1 MNLSLTKNNYVFLTV
16 FLTLFIIPI
25 SRATQSG
32 NLKFATDELSVYF
45 GGKYNT
51 ETYFAEDLNFLNSS
65 LGHDSLF
72 FIRTTFDFFTTF
84 KHGDQDQPRLV
95 FYDTLRFRFKWGSTT
110 DVKNADSSVMIDTTP
125 ITVSGTTVNKHL
137 MWMRESWLKVMVGPL
152 NDSHNFIQIGLIPYQ
167 VGRGI
172 SLGAAY
178 QSTGFLGFNPGSSIE
193 QFAPAIL
200 LSFNPL
206 PDRFLTDLYFACTQ
220 NNQTSLSE
228 NIEPINE
235 HQVGACPGRG
245 LGRQAFIVVL
255 RNETVLFKQNK
266 NRVSIEPYIVHQKAP
281 DQSLEYRNDVNT
293 TLSTIGAAIEGCA
306 ARLSWGIEGACN
318 FGDLEIKP
326 WDRNYTKIVKNNDAF
341 IVEEYTK
348 VYTQDPATTIDPAKA
363 LVTKD
368 ITTFLKGSPQDRS
381 ENGKY
386 IGTVDNTPLYNAFDR
401 FRPEQRRILC
411 GYFFVAD
418 AMYAFVPNCFNM
430 AVGLGYA
437 SGDIDSQQDT
447 NKLTQDQL
455 LNERFTSF
463 LPIQSVYSGKR
474 LRHLVLFNE
483 GVPRFNVKLP
493 NADLSRANV
502 TGILTPGVVNSMT
515 NIAFLGTRFDW
526 KIQALRKNEVNI
538 AQNIICY
545 WAPETAQFT
554 KKPKDSE
561 LDSQGLPLPSYVP
574 GLEYSSNF
582 IGTEFA
588 TEFSAMFYENVK
600 LSGYF
605 GVLFP
610 GQHYADM
617 SGTVIK
623 KNQGVSGNDIGY
635 VCNISAAYFF

>member
-1 MNLSLTKNNYVFLTV
+1 MNLSLTKNNNAFFIVS
-16 FLTLFIIPI
+16 LFFFTTSI
-25 SRATQSG
+25 SLIG
-32 NLKFATDELSVYF
+32 KNENLKAVTDKLSIDF

-51 ETYFAEDLNFLNSS
+51 ETYSSENLNFLNSA

-84 KHGDQDQPRLV
+84 QHGDQAQPRIM

-137 MWMRESWLKVMVGPL
+137 MWMRESWLKIMLGTL
-152 NDSHNFIQIGLIPYQ
+152 SDAHNFIQIGLIPYQ

-193 QFAPAIL
+193 QYAPAIL
-200 LSFNPL
+200 LSLNPL
-206 PDRFLTDLYFACTQ
+206 PDRFLADFYVACTQ

-235 HQVGACPGRG
+235 HQIGSCAARG
-245 LGRQAFIVVL
+245 LGRQAFLVVL
-255 RNETVLFKQNK
+255 RNETVLLKKNK

-293 TLSTIGAAIEGCA
+293 TLTTIGAAIEGSSSN
-306 ARLSWGIEGACN
+306 LSWGMEGACN
-318 FGDLEIKP
+318 FGDLEIKA
-326 WDRNYTKIVKNNDAF
+326 WDRNYTKIVKNDSAV

-348 VYTQDPATTIDPAKA
+348 VYTQDPATTINPTKA
-363 LVTKD
+363 LATKD
-368 ITTFLKGSPQDRS
+368 IANFLKGSPQDRF

-401 FRPEQRRILC
+401 FRPEQRRMLC

-418 AMYAFVPNCFNM
+418 AMYAFVPNCFNV
-430 AVGLGYA
+430 ALGLGYA
-437 SGDIDSQQDT
+437 SGDIYNQADT
-447 NKLTQDQL
+447 NKLTDDEL

-493 NADLSRANV
+493 NADLSRINPI
-502 TGILTPGVVNSMT
+502 GILSPGVVNSMT

-526 KIQALRKNEVNI
+526 KVQALRKNEVNI

-554 KKPKDSE
+554 KKPTDAQLDSE
-561 LDSQGLPLPSYVP
+561 GLPLPSYVP
-574 GLEYSSNF
+574 YLEYSSNF
-582 IGTEFA
+582 IGTEFT
-588 TEFSAMFYENVK
+588 TELSAMFYENIK

-617 SGTVIK
+617 AGTIIK